1 MWLRCVVSV
10 SLLSTLT
17 MGARILGVFLTPSY
31 SHQIMFQP
39 VWRELSLRG
48 HQVTVYTPCPLN
60 DPSLTNLTEYDLGF
74 SFPYLAKIGE
84 VGYDFSKVVEAYI
97 NISEAQLSHEFLKDL
112 IKNANNDTFDLLM
125 VEYLWPTY
133 YAFKELYQVPMV
145 GMISLPMTLKS
156 LQAIGMD
163 RHPVV
168 EPEFFL
174 GFETAEN
181 FQQRVKSFL
190 FSWTIKLIGP
200 LKMTPVLSDQIIKH
214 FGTIGKSAA
223 QLSDEVSLV
232 LANYN
237 FANQKPHPMTPQYI
251 PISAIHVH
259 PQKPLPQVSIL

>member
-1 MWLRCVVSV
+1 
-10 SLLSTLT
+10 
-17 MGARILGVFLTPSY
+17 
-31 SHQIMFQP
+31 MFQP

-60 DPSLTNLTEYDLGF
+60 DPTLTNLTEYDLGF
-74 SFPYLAKIGE
+74 SFQYLNNIGQ
-84 VGYDFSKVVEAYI
+84 VGYEYSKVFDAYM
-97 NISEAQLSHEFLKDL
+97 NTSEAQLSHELLKDL
-112 IKNANNDTFDLLM
+112 IKNANNDTYDLLM
-125 VEYLWPTY
+125 VEYLWPSY

-145 GMISLPMTLKS
+145 GMISLPLTLKS

-190 FSWTIKLIGP
+190 YSWTIKLIAP
-200 LKMTPVLSDQIIKH
+200 LKVASILNNQIVKH
-214 FGTIGKSAA
+214 FGPVGKSAD
-223 QLSDEVSLV
+223 QLCAEVSLV

-237 FANQKPHPMTPQYI
+237 FANQKPHPITPQYI
-251 PISAIHVH
+251 PISAIHIQ
-259 PQKPLPQVSIL
+259 PQKPLPQVRIFVVFFKLLLTVFKRICKKFWTKVRE

>member
-1 MWLRCVVSV
+1 
-10 SLLSTLT
+10 

-60 DPSLTNLTEYDLGF
+60 DPTLTNLTEYDLGF
-74 SFPYLAKIGE
+74 SFPYLDKIGE
-84 VGYDFSKVVEAYI
+84 VGYDYSKVFEAYI
-97 NISEAQLSHEFLKDL
+97 NTSEAQLSHKFLKDL
-112 IKNANNDTFDLLM
+112 IKNANNDTYDLLM
-125 VEYLWPTY
+125 VEYLWTSY

-145 GMISLPMTLKS
+145 GMLSLPLTLKA
-156 LQAIGMD
+156 LQSIGMD

-181 FQQRVKSFL
+181 FQQRVISFV
-190 FSWTIKLIGP
+190 FSWIIKLVASAKATAT
-200 LKMTPVLSDQIIKH
+200 LNKQVEKH
-214 FGTIGKSAA
+214 FGSVGKSVS

-251 PISAIHVH
+251 PISAIHVQ
-259 PQKPLPQVSIL
+259 PQKPLPQVKIFKFLIL